1 MDERGFTLLELM
13 TVLMIIGILIGIV
26 VPSLVAIRMRGY
38 DAEAKSN
45 LRNALNAAQTYYVDH
60 NASYEN
66 MNANELDPI
75 VAGIE
80 YEDGAVQTDEDVYV
94 SNVTDMTFTLSSRS
108 RSGALYMIN
117 GSGTVITFNF

>member
-26 VPSLVAIRMRGY
+26 VPSLIAIRMRGY

-60 NASYEN
+60 DASYEE
-66 MNANELDPI
+66 MNANALNPI
-75 VAGIE
+75 VAGIDFK
-80 YEDGAVQTDEDVYV
+80 DGAVQTDNDVYV
-94 SNVTDMTFTLSSRS
+94 SGVSDMAFVLSCRS
-108 RSGALYMIN
+108 RSGTVYMIN